1 MQDSYETLI
10 LTYHRTLE
18 RLWSEAMA
26 LHRCSGCAARDLES
40 KLKVFSEGSLIAFE
54 LNCPGI
60 CEDARSYVRPL
71 YKSKRL
77 GRRAGFEGMSF
88 KRVELISNLLCEAWS
103 LGVKIMQCEACVG
116 AAMLY
121 DIRTAAAEAQHARAE
136 GLAGSVP
143 GGCAA
148 CCSLPLGLV

>member
-77 GRRAGFEGMSF
+77 GRRTGFEGMSF
-88 KRVELISNLLCEAWS
+88 KRVELISNLL
-103 LGVKIMQCEACVG
+103 CEACVG